1 MTVLLALF
9 ACSSPAPPVSEQPTV
24 LWLTVDTLRAD
35 RLGFAGHPGA
45 RTPHLD
51 ALAARGRVF
60 SSATTPL
67 PRTTP
72 ALATALTGRLP
83 DGHGS
88 TEVGDPIRADVP
100 TLAAHLKANGWH
112 TIGHSAMQ
120 VAGPD
125 QGLDRG
131 FDAFAVHHDASAT
144 QMVQHGLDALRGAPA
159 GPRFL
164 WLHLADPHFPYLPEG
179 ASGACAELGR
189 KAASGEERRV
199 DWFADMGGRS
209 AEILDDCA
217 VLYDAEIAAV
227 DAAVGPLLDAL
238 PQALVVFSADH
249 GEHLGEQGIYFEHGP
264 TVHPADLAIPLVVAG
279 PGIDAGHDDRLAQLQ
294 DLPATTLA
302 YLRLPA
308 MGGDGLDLLAEPVRA
323 TATAR
328 SGSALQARLTS
339 VLVAGRGKRWC
350 LHGPRFSRCVG
361 PKRTTL
367 HDREADPTLGPDV
380 SAAHPGVAAAMATHA
395 AQWTPEGAREH
406 VVFDAEHALV
416 AVPRLEGGYVTELYR
431 RDDAVR
437 STPVDA
443 PEVRERLAALLPDGL
458 PVRSDERS
466 AEELERLRALGYVE

>member
-1 MTVLLALF
+1 
-9 ACSSPAPPVSEQPTV
+9 V

-45 RTPHLD
+45 HTPHLD

-88 TEVGDPIRADVP
+88 TEVGDPIRGDVP
-100 TLAAHLKANGWH
+100 TLAAHLRDHGWH
-112 TIGHSAMQ
+112 TIGRSAMQ

-131 FDAFAVHHDASAT
+131 FDAFAVHHDASAA
-144 QMVQHGLDALRGAPA
+144 QMVRHGLDALKGAPE

-189 KAASGEERRV
+189 KAANGEERRV
-199 DWFADMGGRS
+199 DWFANMGGRS
-209 AEILDDCA
+209 AEVLDACSA
-217 VLYDAEIAAV
+217 LYDAEIAAV
-227 DAAVGPLLDAL
+227 DAAVGPLLDGL

-279 PGIDAGHDDRLAQLQ
+279 PGVEAGRDPRLAQLQ

-302 YLRLPA
+302 HLGLPA
-308 MGGDGLDLLAEPVRA
+308 MEGDGLDLLAEPAR
-323 TATAR
+323 THATAR

-361 PKRTTL
+361 PKGVRL
-367 HDREADPTLGPDV
+367 HDRDADPALARDVASEHPD
-380 SAAHPGVAAAMATHA
+380 VAAAMDSHA
-395 AQWTPEGAREH
+395 QQWRPEGAREH
-406 VVFDAEHALV
+406 VVFDADHALV
-416 AVPRLEGGYVTELYR
+416 ARPRLEGGYLTELYR
-431 RDDAVR
+431 RDDVVR
-437 STPVDA
+437 TTPIDA
-443 PEVRERLAALLPDGL
+443 PEVHERLAALLPDGL
-458 PVRSDERS
+458 PVRNDERS